1 MCTSVRKR
9 LLKEVLKLIE
19 FIIAVRDHTK
29 GEETTARIKAENG
42 SGHVDYFLLE
52 LTSLKSVRSFVGE
65 YKKRTN
71 GKKIDFLI
79 ENAGVMV
86 SPSYSKN

>member
-9 LLKEVLKLIE
+9 ILKEALKLIE

-65 YKKRTN
+65 YKKELTAKRS
-71 GKKIDFLI
+71 IF
-79 ENAGVMV
+79 
-86 SPSYSKN
+86 